1 MAKRPKTMKTNA
13 DTEYRQTVLPGIG
26 RIKVPAHLSDD
37 DILKEIRESDSQK

>member
-1 MAKRPKTMKTNA
+1 MAKRSKPKKTSP
-13 DTEYRQTVLPGIG
+13 DIEYRETVLPGIG

>member
-1 MAKRPKTMKTNA
+1 MAKRPKTKKINA
-13 DTEYRQTVLPGIG
+13 GTEYRETVLSGIG